1 MQYMR
6 TCLKHLNL
14 DMSIVY
20 ACLYLG
26 IMILFLC
33 LGIRLY
39 GGGTEPF

>member
-1 MQYMR
+1 MR
-6 TCLKHLNL
+6 PRTHV

-33 LGIRLY
+33 LGIGLF